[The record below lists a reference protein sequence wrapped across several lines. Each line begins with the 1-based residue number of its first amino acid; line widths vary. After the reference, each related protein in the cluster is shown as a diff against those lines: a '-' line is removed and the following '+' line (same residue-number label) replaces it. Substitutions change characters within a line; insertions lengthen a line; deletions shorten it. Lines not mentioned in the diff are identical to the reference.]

1 MCMYIELVLPPSALC
16 INSSAYR
23 TDVLSKALPD
33 SCLNEADFLK
43 NKKNKIGE
51 NHNEMTL
58 NNEENFHPTN
68 LGTNGTSDGQSRSL
82 LSANSI
88 QVVSKEDDND
98 DDNDDENNGN
108 RDGNNNGNRD
118 GNNNENK
125 DDNSNSADSVKVNPQ
140 QTTLKERS
148 NRYVNGASA
157 NGRSNGTEG
166 EQEGELHIVYA
177 YVLSDSKKTILSNT
191 ELISIHISTHTST
204 EKDKN
209 YTIKMK
215 IKKLPSLR
223 NGHFLCV
230 TKNRE
235 ILAIGGSDG
244 KKKYGLVEKF
254 CAEKQTWK
262 QINLMHFPRSN
273 FCGVCTEDDD
283 LFILGGE
290 GNHHILNSV
299 EYYDSK
305 INSWRSL
312 PPLNCAR
319 HSASAAIFKNMI
331 FILGGKDGIGDYG
344 KVHKSMEMLNLK
356 DKKMKWIMGKPLKQA
371 RLGLSTVVFQDK
383 LYAIGGSTGVKDLSS
398 VEIYDFQTGEWKEG
412 PSLNF
417 SRSNFVVFV
426 WNNQL
431 AAYGGVRKNRGDL
444 IKKAEILNE
453 EGTRWLLLN
462 DDGSQ

>member
-1 MCMYIELVLPPSALC
+1 M
-16 INSSAYR
+16 
-23 TDVLSKALPD
+23 DVLSKALPD
-33 SCLNEADFLK
+33 DCLNKADLLK
-43 NKKNKIGE
+43 NEKNKIGE
-51 NHNEMTL
+51 DDNEKAL

-68 LGTNGTSDGQSRSL
+68 FATNGTSNRRGKSPLRE
-82 LSANSI
+82 NSI
-88 QVVSKEDDND
+88 QVVSKDGGDA
-98 DDNDDENNGN
+98 NG
-108 RDGNNNGNRD
+108 
-118 GNNNENK
+118 
-125 DDNSNSADSVKVNPQ
+125 ADSVKVNPQ
-140 QTTLKERS
+140 QITLEGKS
-148 NRYVNGASA
+148 NRYVNGANA
-157 NGRSNGTEG
+157 NGEVH
-166 EQEGELHIVYA
+166 LVYA
-177 YVLSDSKKTILSNT
+177 YVLSDSKKTILSNS
-191 ELISIHISTHTST
+191 ELISMHISAHTSAHIPTHISTD
-204 EKDKN
+204 KDKN
-209 YTIKMK
+209 YTVKMK

-223 NGHFLCV
+223 NGHFLCL
-230 TKNRE
+230 TKNGE
-235 ILAIGGSDG
+235 ILAIGGCDG

-254 CAEKQTWK
+254 CADKQTWK

-312 PPLNCAR
+312 PPLNCVR
-319 HSASAAIFKNMI
+319 HSASATIFKNII
-331 FILGGKDGIGDYG
+331 FVLGGKDGIGDYG

-371 RLGLSTVVFQDK
+371 RLGLATVVFQDK

-398 VEIYDFQTGEWKEG
+398 VEIYDFQTGEWTGG

-431 AAYGGVRKNRGDL
+431 VAYGGVSKHRGDL
-444 IKKAEILNE
+444 IKRAEILNE

-462 DDGSQ
+462 EDGSP